1 MAEVLDN
8 TKEEE
13 NLVEVREQVVGHPFQ
28 LIVLSS
34 ITNMKE
40 QSEGVFS
47 FNFVFF
53 RIRKRW
59 RWDMKAKLKAKSM
72 HTILGE
78 TS

>member
-28 LIVLSS
+28 LIVLRS

-59 RWDMKAKLKAKSM
+59 GWDLKAKSM